1 MNYALRHCLVWA
13 LLCVALPA
21 SAQPLPP
28 NQNAPEDTPAPEP
41 LPDDQTPDDQTPDE
55 QLPDEQLPDA
65 PIDPT
70 QAPIGDPIGTAA
82 DPGADGAQAPED
94 EGENEDSDLLGDEHR
109 PVVELR
115 IADGEIYTGDVV
127 TLTLTALAPALDDIS
142 VPSEQEVAP
151 FEILDTDVRTEERPD
166 GVLHTFTLELLAL
179 EPGEHELAP
188 FRIRVLTPEGV
199 IGHVDSEALT
209 IRVAS
214 VIGNEP
220 NAEPRPPTQPVPLM
234 EEDPTLYWVGGALLL
249 ILLTALF
256 TWIFARWWRARE
268 KAAAPPPPPRPPEE
282 IALEKL
288 NALRQRRDA
297 MLREGQGVEF
307 VDHVSDAV
315 REYLGHR
322 FSFEGLESTTDEVLA
337 RMRKRKLRGVGIDEI
352 AGLLQ
357 DCDLVKFAKADFTL
371 EQSELLLSGS
381 FRIVRATTNAMPA
394 QSMAPRA
401 VPAAPTTAP
410 AAQDSAEARWMPKPA
425 APDAAAPD
433 AATTNAESASTNPS
447 TNGASEPAPSPEAH
461 LHAPLDVAS
470 PPAYAVESAPEA
482 RPIPD
487 TVPPG
492 TKAAAALAAAADAV
506 STDAVAADAVST
518 DAVAA
523 DAAAARPIPD
533 TIPPKAPS
541 SGDDPRSAET
551 LRGLP
556 FDAAKV
562 AAEVAKNDSPRTPDM
577 DGSSGSE
584 GSGE

>member
-1 MNYALRHCLVWA
+1 MSRVLRYGLVWA
-13 LLCVALPA
+13 LLCVALPT
-21 SAQPLPP
+21 SAQPVPVPLPP
-28 NQNAPEDTPAPEP
+28 DSVS
-41 LPDDQTPDDQTPDE
+41 PDE
-55 QLPDEQLPDA
+55 NTATPEQEEAPDPPEVSDQVPDA
-65 PIDPT
+65 PLDPT
-70 QAPIGDPIGTAA
+70 DAPVGDPIGPVA
-82 DPGADGAQAPED
+82 DPSADGAQAPADED
-94 EGENEDSDLLGDEHR
+94 DDEESDLLGDEHR
-109 PVVELR
+109 PEVELSVG
-115 IADGEIYTGDVV
+115 AGEIYTGDVV

-188 FRIRVLTPEGV
+188 FRIRVLTPDGV
-199 IGHVDSEALT
+199 IGHVDTEPLT

-214 VIGNEP
+214 VLGNEP

-234 EEDPTLYWVGGALLL
+234 EDDPTLYWVGGALLL
-249 ILLTALF
+249 ILMTALF

-297 MLREGQGVEF
+297 MLREGEGVEF

-322 FSFEGLESTTDEVLA
+322 FGFEGLESTTDEVLA
-337 RMRKRKLRGVGIDEI
+337 RMRKRKLRGVGIEEI

-394 QSMAPRA
+394 QPMAPSA
-401 VPAAPTTAP
+401 VPATPVKAP
-410 AAQDSAEARWMPKPA
+410 AAVDAAEARWMPKPA
-425 APDAAAPD
+425 APEPAAP
-433 AATTNAESASTNPS
+433 
-447 TNGASEPAPSPEAH
+447 EP
-461 LHAPLDVAS
+461 
-470 PPAYAVESAPEA
+470 SAPEPA
-482 RPIPD
+482 APEPAAPETRAEVQPVAPASAVPAASAPSTEAQVSARSVSAENPVASHRPIPD

-492 TKAAAALAAAADAV
+492 TKAAAELAAAADA
-506 STDAVAADAVST
+506 AAVSE
-518 DAVAA
+518 
-523 DAAAARPIPD
+523 RPIPD
-533 TIPPKAPS
+533 TIPPTAPS
-541 SGDDPRSAET
+541 SGDDPRSADT

-556 FDAAKV
+556 FDAATI
-562 AAEVAKNDSPRTPDM
+562 AAEVAKNESSQTPAAENPE
-577 DGSSGSE
+577 GE